1 MIFHCLVKDT
11 HGNMD
16 TFEGLVCLDP
26 EDKARKVASHVAGII
41 KDPGALELVQIYSHE
56 GEPVQ
61 WTYKNKSFT
70 YYVAAS

>member
-1 MIFHCLVKDT
+1 MIFHCLVKDI

-16 TFEGLVCLDP
+16 TFEGLVCHDP
-26 EDKARKVASHVAGII
+26 EDKARKVASQVAGII